1 MKKTLGGDRLGSGQK
16 MQVDLHGFGRSTHD
30 LGYLWRSTMSA
41 GTLVPFMSI
50 VGLPGDTFDI
60 KLESECLT
68 LPTVGPLFGSFKA
81 QYDIFVCPI
90 RLYQGLLHNNKLGI
104 GLKMSDVK
112 LPIFELQTPSLD
124 MTAWNEQK
132 DIDNCQINPSSI
144 FAYLGLRGIGI
155 SNEETV
161 RREFNAVPWIA
172 YWDIY
177 KNYYAM
183 KQEEKGAV
191 IHTIP
196 PAVSQQ
202 VNKVEVDSI
211 NITQFPTVVNVP
223 VKANDLIEVTAN
235 AGQTQDLRQVFLQ
248 MNDGSYPLLK
258 VAEFIE
264 KSGDTY
270 SLRYKA
276 TEPLRAVRAWYYA
289 DARTLPYDAPSVT
302 TFDLSELD
310 NMREAILRHV
320 GTSTPFK
327 VNDSAGAADTALYPF
342 QYILEKVVDPDLLQP
357 FMFSQEGLALK
368 TYQSDLFNNWLSTE
382 WIDGV
387 GGINDITSID
397 TSGGSFTIDTMLL
410 ARKVYDMLN
419 RIAVSGGSYDDW
431 IDAVYMTE
439 RHRRA
444 ETPIYCGGLS
454 KELIFQEVISNSE
467 SAGNASGTQPLGTLA
482 GRGKFGSK
490 HKGGYVVIHV
500 EEPSYIIGIVSLTP
514 RIDYSQGNSWDLHL
528 KTIDDLHKPSL
539 DEIGFQEATTED
551 MAWWSTWWNGTTWE
565 TGSAGKQPAWIKY
578 MTAVNKNLGDFAI
591 QNNSMF
597 MVLNRRYRH
606 SADAGKLI
614 IDDLT
619 TYIDP
624 SKYNHIFAQTSL
636 DAQNFWMQIAVDI
649 TARRVMS
656 AKVMPNL

>member
-1 MKKTLGGDRLGSGQK
+1 MKKTLGGERLGSGSK

-41 GTLVPFMSI
+41 GTLVPFMSM
-50 VGLPGDTFDI
+50 VALPGDTFDI
-60 KLESECLT
+60 KLQSECLT

-81 QYDIFVCPI
+81 QYDVFVCPI

-104 GLKMSDVK
+104 GLQMSEVK
-112 LPIFELQTPSLD
+112 LPIFELQTSNASLEE
-124 MTAWNEQK
+124 WNETA
-132 DIDNCQINPSSI
+132 DLDNAQINPSSI

-155 SNEETV
+155 TNEVNE
-161 RREFNAVPWIA
+161 RREFNALPWLG
-172 YWDIY
+172 YWDVY
-177 KNYYAM
+177 KNYYSM
-183 KQEEKGAV
+183 KPEEKGAV
-191 IHTIP
+191 IHTQ
-196 PAVSQQ
+196 PAAVTQNVIEVAVFGTTLPESPSIGNIN
-202 VNKVEVDSI
+202 VASGSELTVEV
-211 NITQFPTVVNVP
+211 TPTTV
-223 VKANDLIEVTAN
+223 
-235 AGQTQDLRQVFLQ
+235 QDLNQIFVTT
-248 MNDGSYPLLK
+248 NNGTYPLLQLCDFVVK
-258 VAEFIE
+258 N
-264 KSGDTY
+264 GDLY
-270 SLRYKA
+270 ELRYKS
-276 TEPLRAVRAWYYA
+276 TEGDRFLRNWFYA
-289 DARTLPYDAPSVT
+289 DARTLPYTAPQVT

-320 GTSTPFK
+320 GTTTAFK

-342 QYILEKVVDPDLLQP
+342 QYILERVVTPDLQQP
-357 FMFSQEGLALK
+357 FMYSQEGLGLK

-382 WIDGV
+382 WIDGA

-397 TSGGSFTIDTMLL
+397 TSNGSFNIDTMIL

-444 ETPIYCGGLS
+444 ETPIYVGGLS

-467 SAGNASGTQPLGTLA
+467 NSAPANGTQPLGTLA

-490 HKGGYVVIHV
+490 HKGGNIVIHV
-500 EEPSYIIGIVSLTP
+500 EEPSYILGIVSLTP

-528 KTIDDLHKPSL
+528 KTMDDLHKPSL

-551 MAWWSTWWNGTTWE
+551 MAWWSSWFDTDWR

-578 MTAVNKNLGDFAI
+578 MTSVNKNLGDFAI
-591 QNNSMF
+591 RDNSMF
-597 MVLNRRYRH
+597 MVLNRRYNH
-606 SADAGKLI
+606 SADTGKLV

-624 SKYNHIFAQTSL
+624 AKFNHIFAQTSL
-636 DAQNFWMQIAVDI
+636 DSQNFWMQIAVDI

-656 AKVMPNL
+656 AKIMPNL